1 MIINLSSLNT
11 GGGGGSVPI
20 ATRDR
25 AGIVK
30 VGSGLTV
37 QNDGTL
43 SADGGAGGGNYVI
56 VDNLSA
62 VTNPQEGMM
71 AYVKS
76 HTASTVYT
84 TYKVDMA
91 GVDGVSGWMSINNE
105 ECMYIDAYDGGV
117 QSLRLDGSGDWDLAG
132 QWLNQWVLADRVSY
146 SPSAVHAW
154 MFDGTVL
161 NIAVEAGGSI
171 TEARYGTISGETGTY
186 SETVTIPGASFIYN
200 SGWTPNKT
208 TVVINEMTSAERIQL
223 CATLRANTNAFFD
236 YDLVY
241 VDDSDRGTAVR
252 LTSYRS
258 GENWQSYDWFGGYCY
273 WDGSKMF
280 VNVTVNTDDG
290 SISVDTSSIDIP
302 PVAQCKKFN
311 IDVDS
316 AGTETLYTNSIS
328 PEQVYLF
335 VRGLA
340 GYERTDS
347 KPLYLIAGD
356 VNESWYTDSIEEMKI
371 YRNHAQAVAARE
383 QVIPGALEN
392 AVTVE
397 GRFFNYVTEKWRKL
411 TIASVYQNDTWG
423 WDTPTIVD
431 E

>member
-1 MIINLSSLNT
+1 MIIDFYNRN
-11 GGGGGSVPI
+11 GGGGSVPI
-20 ATRDR
+20 ATRDT

-30 VGSGLTV
+30 VGSGLSV
-37 QNDGTL
+37 DSGGTL
-43 SADGGAGGGNYVI
+43 SAEGGGNYII

-76 HTASTVYT
+76 HTASTTYTVYM
-84 TYKVDMA
+84 VVLA
-91 GVDGVSGWMSINNE
+91 GIDNVSGWMSINNE
-105 ECMYIDAYDGGV
+105 ECMYLEAYDGAV

-132 QWLNQWVLADRVSY
+132 QWLNQWVPADSVSY
-146 SPSAVHAW
+146 HPSAVHAW
-154 MFDGTVL
+154 MFNGSIL

-171 TEARYGTISGETGTY
+171 TEARYGTISIGTGTY

-223 CATLRANTNAFFD
+223 CTTLRANTNAFFN

-241 VDDSDRGTAVR
+241 VDDSDRGTGVR

-258 GENWQSYDWFGGYCY
+258 GENWQPYDWFGGYCY

-280 VNVTVNTDDG
+280 VNVTVNTENG
-290 SISVDTSSIDIP
+290 SISVDASGIDIP

-311 IDVDS
+311 LNVDS
-316 AGTETLYTNSIS
+316 AGTETLYTNDIS
-328 PEQVYLF
+328 PEQVYSF
-335 VRGLA
+335 VRKLV
-340 GYERTDS
+340 GYGRTDN
-347 KPLYLIAGD
+347 KPLYLAAGD
-356 VNESWYTDSIEEMKI
+356 LNESWYTDSLDEMKI

-423 WDTPTIVD
+423 WGTPTIVD